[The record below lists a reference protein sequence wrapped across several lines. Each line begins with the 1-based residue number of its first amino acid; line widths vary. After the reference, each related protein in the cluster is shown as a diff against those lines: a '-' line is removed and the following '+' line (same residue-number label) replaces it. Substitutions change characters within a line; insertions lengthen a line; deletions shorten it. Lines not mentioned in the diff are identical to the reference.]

1 MLDAAAMSL
10 FAILLGGDLT
20 VTTRV
25 SALVDGARVIA
36 ADSGIRH
43 AAALGV
49 TPELWVGDFD
59 SSSDADYAAYPDVP
73 RETFPAAKDKTD
85 GELAIDIAID
95 HGATRLVVVGAFG
108 GPRADHAF
116 LHLALAVQLAERGFD
131 VTLTSGSQEG
141 RPVMPG
147 ENRFDLPDGTLFS
160 VLGFTD
166 LDGLS
171 IVGAEWPLDHIHMP
185 FGSSL
190 TISNK
195 VAGDLVVTLASG
207 RALLVAQSS
216 ELNS

>member
-1 MLDAAAMSL
+1 MSL

-20 VTTRV
+20 VTPRV
-25 SALVDGARVIA
+25 SALVAGARVIA

-43 AAALGV
+43 AGALGV

-59 SSSDADYAAYPDVP
+59 SSSEADYAAYPDVP

-85 GELAIDIAID
+85 GELAIDIAIRR
-95 HGATRLVVVGAFG
+95 GATRLIVVGAFG

-116 LHLALAVQLAERGFD
+116 LHLALAVRLAERGFE

-141 RPVMPG
+141 RPVVVG
-147 ENRFDLPDGTLFS
+147 ENRFDYPHGTLFS

-166 LDGLS
+166 LSGLS
-171 IVGAEWPLDHIHMP
+171 IAGAEWPLDRIHMP

-195 VAGDLVVTLASG
+195 VRGDLAVTLASG
-207 RALLVAQSS
+207 RALLVAQSLES
-216 ELNS
+216 NS

>member
-1 MLDAAAMSL
+1 MSL

-20 VTTRV
+20 VTPRV
-25 SALVDGARVIA
+25 SALVAGARVIA
-36 ADSGIRH
+36 ADSGVRH
-43 AAALGV
+43 AGTLGV

-59 SSSDADYAAYPDVP
+59 SSSEADYAAYPDVP

-85 GELAIDIAID
+85 GELAIDIGIGR
-95 HGATRLVVVGAFG
+95 GATRLIVVGAFG

-116 LHLALAVQLAERGFD
+116 LHLALAVRLAERGFE

-141 RPVMPG
+141 RPVVVG
-147 ENRFDLPDGTLFS
+147 ENRFDYPHGTLFS

-166 LDGLS
+166 LSGLS
-171 IVGAEWPLDHIHMP
+171 IAGAEWPLDRIHMP

-195 VAGDLVVTLASG
+195 VSGDLAVTLASG
-207 RALLVAQSS
+207 RALLVAQSLES
-216 ELNS
+216 NS

>member
-1 MLDAAAMSL
+1 MSL

-20 VTTRV
+20 VTPRV
-25 SALVDGARVIA
+25 SALAAGARVIA

-43 AAALGV
+43 AGALGV

-59 SSSDADYAAYPDVP
+59 SSSDADYAAYPNVP

-85 GELAIDIAID
+85 GELAIDIAIRR
-95 HGATRLVVVGAFG
+95 GATRLIVVGAFG

-116 LHLALAVQLAERGFD
+116 LHLALAVRLAERGFE

-141 RPVMPG
+141 RPVVVG
-147 ENRFDLPDGTLFS
+147 ENRFDYPYGTLFS

-166 LDGLS
+166 LSGLS
-171 IVGAEWPLDHIHMP
+171 IAGAEWPLDRIHMP

-195 VAGDLVVTLASG
+195 VRGDLAVTLASG
-207 RALLVAQSS
+207 RALLVAQSLES
-216 ELNS
+216 NS

>member
-1 MLDAAAMSL
+1 MSL

-20 VTTRV
+20 VTPRV
-25 SALVDGARVIA
+25 LALVSGARVTA

-59 SSSDADYAAYPDVP
+59 SSSDADFAAHPDVP

-85 GELAIDIAID
+85 GELAIDIAIQ
-95 HGATRLVVVGAFG
+95 HGATSLVIVGAFG
-108 GPRADHAF
+108 GSRADHAF
-116 LHLALAVQLAERGFD
+116 LHLALAVRLAERGFD

-141 RPVMPG
+141 RPLTIG
-147 ENRFDLPDGTLFS
+147 ENRFDFSSGTLFS

-171 IVGAEWPLDHIHMP
+171 IAGAEWPLDRIHMP

-195 VAGDLVVTLASG
+195 VSGDLTVTLASG
-207 RALLVAQSS
+207 RALLVAQTL

>member
-1 MLDAAAMSL
+1 MSL

-20 VTTRV
+20 VTPRV
-25 SALVDGARVIA
+25 SALVAGARVIA

-43 AAALGV
+43 AGALGV

-59 SSSDADYAAYPDVP
+59 SSSEADYAAYPDVP

-85 GELAIDIAID
+85 GELAIDIAIGR
-95 HGATRLVVVGAFG
+95 GATRLIVVGAFG

-116 LHLALAVQLAERGFD
+116 LHLALAVRLAERGFE

-141 RPVMPG
+141 QPVVVG
-147 ENRFDLPDGTLFS
+147 ENRFDYPHGTLFS

-166 LDGLS
+166 LSGLS
-171 IVGAEWPLDHIHMP
+171 IAGAEWPLDRIHMP

-195 VAGDLVVTLASG
+195 VSGDLAVTLASG
-207 RALLVAQSS
+207 RALLVAQSLES
-216 ELNS
+216 NS

>member
-1 MLDAAAMSL
+1 MSL

-20 VTTRV
+20 VTPRV
-25 SALVDGARVIA
+25 SALVAGARVVA

-43 AAALGV
+43 AGMLGMA
-49 TPELWVGDFD
+49 PELWVGDFD
-59 SSSDADYAAYPDVP
+59 SSSEADYAAYPDVP

-85 GELAIDIAID
+85 GELAVDIAIGR
-95 HGATRLVVVGAFG
+95 GATRLVIVGAFG

-116 LHLALAVQLAERGFD
+116 LHLALAVRLAERGFD

-141 RPVMPG
+141 QPVRVG

-166 LDGLS
+166 LHGLS
-171 IVGAEWPLDHIHMP
+171 IAGAEWPLDRIHMP

-195 VAGDLVVTLASG
+195 VSGDLAVTLASG
-207 RALLVAQSS
+207 RALLVAQSL